1 MPDSLGFSAPA
12 LIGFLLV
19 LTRVSGAMAFVP
31 IPGFK
36 NMPVKLRVILSLGIT
51 MALSGSWPSVEGAGT
66 GVGILAV
73 WVLAEAA
80 FGITV
85 GLGVAFLQEAFV
97 LASQIFGL
105 QAGYGYASTVD
116 PATQADSS
124 VLQIFTHLA
133 AGMLFFAFGLDRQ
146 VIRIF
151 ATSLEAHPP
160 GTYAL
165 SLAAAEPML
174 RLGGSMF
181 ATAVRLALP
190 VVALLLL
197 VDVSLA
203 LMGRIN
209 AQLQLLMLAFPV
221 KMLVSMALLAVISV
235 VLPSVYRSMAEPTIR
250 TLTAV
255 LNPAG

>member
-1 MPDSLGFSAPA
+1 MPPA
-12 LIGFLLV
+12 SKR
-19 LTRVSGAMAFVP
+19 T
-31 IPGFK
+31 
-36 NMPVKLRVILSLGIT
+36 
-51 MALSGSWPSVEGAGT
+51 
-66 GVGILAV
+66 
-73 WVLAEAA
+73 
-80 FGITV
+80 
-85 GLGVAFLQEAFV
+85 
-97 LASQIFGL
+97 
-105 QAGYGYASTVD
+105 
-116 PATQADSS
+116 
-124 VLQIFTHLA
+124 
-133 AGMLFFAFGLDRQ
+133 
-146 VIRIF
+146 
-151 ATSLEAHPP
+151 PP

-174 RLGGSMF
+174 RLGAGMF

-221 KMLVSMALLAVISV
+221 KMLASMALLAAISILLP
-235 VLPSVYRSMAEPTIR
+235 VLYKSMAEPTVR